1 MSTVSPGQDEPS
13 ISERVNKV
21 MEEQERMAVTQAE
34 DETEQQKKRQRA
46 ELADHRTKLLK
57 AVKVEAPD
65 LAAPLFE
72 KLSALAHENHEFAPR
87 EVVDL
92 LKAHKARFRDE
103 PDFFDLGIAQ
113 RADLLDR
120 VGFYRGVVIDHSL
133 SNPVEVGFR
142 DVLMKPDD
150 AQPRPEEDIKSKEGK
165 ALPTLQPAQLF
176 YRKPNFSGYF
186 ENNYTTSETVF
197 QTQKN
202 GVTNLTF
209 SLGIAVGGL
218 RNSASLGLSYSNY
231 SKQEESAGFV
241 GKTVFTTANF
251 FLPKIELSFDDTKA
265 CASRAFYEACKSAT
279 GSFDPE
285 KNETFEPA
293 FHRLKKVLDGFGH
306 FIPLQTLVGGRLF
319 ATEKK
324 RFEGNEKATDFTD
337 RFGGKIKASLST
349 VYVDAEADAS
359 HEKSKQEAMKQ
370 KNSSEAQNMTFNAVG
385 GEGTVVQDAAAW
397 AESLYDYRRWAN
409 VQRENLIP
417 TLDLLPDDISARCWS
432 VLEKYSLARTKQ
444 ALLHEDKAYFLFY
457 GKYGDK
463 AGSKAREVYFSIIN
477 NAYDAAVTVKTDPPS
492 QGEKAILTRP
502 ETVPTQLWRL
512 TENGQLVLRAAGQKT
527 LHGNSSEIFYA
538 LTAELPAAAD
548 APPQDEYPVS
558 LSQLCKDSTQMWDYP
573 GSGELICRALGSD
586 YVLDA
591 PSARSLILKKRSN
604 AGRLSHLWYLAECS
618 ESAESSLYRAPVGGL
633 KEVWVQLVSGINGG
647 VLSASLGEDPRNL
660 LAGQDVF
667 EVVVQ
672 PDIGGQHQYWR
683 RDESGRFISALGVN
697 AVNNAND
704 LLLSVDDKSGR
715 VIASPSRPELAQKW
729 DAGVDGTLSPRTG
742 AFKDDFLTCHDWEK
756 GDAGARGCALELSKE
771 NASRPQKWII
781 KNTAV
786 QADEMKDYEAVSERR
801 TTEVCDIH
809 HIDETELVINGSL
822 AGLEFFIQKKSD
834 YPREYVLRLKISC
847 HDKAGN
853 TYDVS
858 PPSAIMVEPLTP
870 LYKEKRKVYVSPSL
884 LYLPAAGAYSIRLD
898 CSNMTDSVRM
908 LRLMYRAEKDGVWRS
923 FRENIA
929 PAGDLFLQSNKLD
942 ISLSPTVASADE
954 QIIAVGIAFDPR
966 GQKITPKI
974 LKKKVKT

>member
-1 MSTVSPGQDEPS
+1 MSTDSPGQDEPS
-13 ISERVNKV
+13 IDERVGKV
-21 MEEQERMAVTQAE
+21 MKEQELMAVTQAE

-72 KLSALAHENHEFAPR
+72 KLSALAYENHEFAPR

-92 LKAHKARFRDE
+92 LKAHKARFKDE

-150 AQPRPEEDIKSKEGK
+150 PQPSPEEDKEDIKSKEGK
-165 ALPTLQPAQLF
+165 APPALQPAQLF

-251 FLPKIELSFDDTKA
+251 FLPKIELSFDDTKV
-265 CASRAFYEACKSAT
+265 CASRAFYEACQSAT

-285 KNETFEPA
+285 KNETFELA

-349 VYVDAEADAS
+349 VYIDGELS
-359 HEKSKQEAMKQ
+359 GGYENSKQEAMKQ
-370 KNSSEAQNMTFNAVG
+370 KNSSETQNMTFNAVG

-417 TLDLLPDDISARCWS
+417 TLDLLPDDISTRCWS

-463 AGSKAREVYFSIIN
+463 VGSKAREVYFSIIN

-502 ETVPTQLWRL
+502 ETVSTQLWRL
-512 TENGQLVLRAAGQKT
+512 TENGQLVLRATGQKT

-538 LTAELPAAAD
+538 LTAELPPGAD
-548 APPQDEYPVS
+548 ASPQDEYPVS
-558 LSQLCKDSTQMWDYP
+558 LSQLSKDSTQMWDCP

-591 PSARSLILKKRSN
+591 LSARSLMLKKRSN

-618 ESAESSLYRAPVGGL
+618 ESAEASLYRAPVDGL
-633 KEVWVQLVSGINGG
+633 KEVWVQLVSNTNGG
-647 VLSASLGEDPRNL
+647 VLSASLEEDPRNRQ
-660 LAGQDVF
+660 AAQDVF
-667 EVVVQ
+667 EVAVQ

-683 RDESGRFISALGVN
+683 RDESGRFISALSVN
-697 AVNNAND
+697 AVNNANE
-704 LLLSVDDKSGR
+704 LLLSVDDRSGR

-742 AFKDDFLTCHDWEK
+742 AFKDEFLTCHDWGK

-786 QADEMKDYEAVSERR
+786 QADDMKDYETASVRAKS
-801 TTEVCDIH
+801 EVCDIH
-809 HIDETELVINGSL
+809 HIDETELVIDGSL
-822 AGLEFFIQKKSD
+822 TGLEFFIQKKSD
-834 YPREYVLRLKISC
+834 YSREYVLRLKISC
-847 HDKAGN
+847 HDKTGN
-853 TYDVS
+853 THDVS
-858 PPSAIMVEPLTP
+858 PPSAIMEKPLTP
-870 LYKEKRKVYVSPSL
+870 LYKDERRVYVSPSL
-884 LYLPAAGAYSIRLD
+884 LYLPAAGSYSIRLD

-908 LRLMYRAEKDGVWRS
+908 LRLMYRAEKNGAWCS

-929 PAGDLFLQSNKLD
+929 PKGNFFIHSERLD
-942 ISLSPTVASADE
+942 VALSATAVKATE
-954 QIIAVGIAFDPR
+954 NIVAVGLCFDINGNKIA
-966 GQKITPKI
+966 PKV
-974 LKKKVKT
+974 LRRM